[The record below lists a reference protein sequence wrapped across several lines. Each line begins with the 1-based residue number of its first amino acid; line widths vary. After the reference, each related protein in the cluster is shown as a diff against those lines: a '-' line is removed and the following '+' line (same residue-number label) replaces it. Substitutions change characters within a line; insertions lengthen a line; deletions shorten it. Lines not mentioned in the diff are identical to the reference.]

1 MSTVKTQRT
10 QYGISTNPSNNFVV
24 DASQADGTL
33 KISRGNVG
41 ATTQDIIK
49 VKTDGN
55 LEAQGLPAFMCRAW
69 VLFNGQPAS
78 PTIYASGNVAS
89 VSKIST
95 GVYRVT
101 FTTAMPSANYCV
113 NAGGQFDEAATNAAV
128 PCVGVRRNPGAQTTT
143 TVDIC
148 TTDPFATTVGSM
160 PIDCLRVS
168 VSIYA

>member
-33 KISRGNVG
+33 KLSRGNVG
-41 ATTQDIIK
+41 ATTQDILS
-49 VKTDGN
+49 VKADGN

-69 VLFNGQPAS
+69 VLFNGIPAS

-101 FTTAMPSANYCV
+101 FTTPMPSANYCV
-113 NAGGQFDEAATNAAV
+113 SGSGQYDELATNTAV
-128 PCVGVRRNPGAQTTT
+128 PGVGIRRNPGSQTTT

-148 TTDPFATTVGSM
+148 TTDPYTTTLSTR
-160 PIDCLRVS
+160 PSDCLRVS
-168 VSIYA
+168 VSVFA